1 MEIIDNKKR
10 PVIGTMTQN
19 NKQINVLYID
29 DEKSNLTT
37 FKAAFRRDFNIFLA
51 ESANDG
57 FDIMKNNEIHVLLTD
72 QRMPKKTGV
81 EFLSSIIEEFPHTIR
96 ILVTGYTDMEALVDA
111 VNKGHIFKYIA
122 KPWDNDKLKEIIIK
136 SYEVYQLH
144 QENQEITKRLTE
156 ANDQLEF
163 MLRQKLLS

>member
-1 MEIIDNKKR
+1 MA
-10 PVIGTMTQN
+10 QN

-37 FKAAFRRDFNIFLA
+37 FKAAFRRDFNIFIA
-51 ESANDG
+51 ESADNG
-57 FDIMKNNEIHVLLTD
+57 FEIMKNNEIHVLLTD
-72 QRMPKKTGV
+72 QRMPEKTGV
-81 EFLSSIIEEFPHTIR
+81 EFLSSIIEDFPQTIR

-111 VNKGHIFKYIA
+111 VNEGHIFKYIA
-122 KPWDNDKLKEIIIK
+122 KPWDNEKLKEIIEK

-144 QENQEITKRLTE
+144 QENQEITERLSE